1 MDVNYHERKEESM
14 YPSSKPKT
22 RADFKVKKNQK
33 KGKVVA
39 EIGHVSRDRS
49 RANTHRASELRRV
62 LELVS
67 LVLFCFRFFFF
78 FFMWTIFKDF
88 IEFDTIFF

>member
-78 FFMWTIFKDF
+78 FFYVDHF
-88 IEFDTIFF
+88 